1 MFNLNY
7 YAFAAC
13 MQLTHEK
20 DYTGFLGGGWRD
32 QMRKGIFVQQN
43 EAIKQHNSRK
53 SSSYRRELNK
63 FSDMVTKNKTKSIF
77 YSIFK
82 LYTDDMLVCFNS
94 CLLNGLNI
102 LDSELRWPTGLPDG
116 MNPLFNL
123 TWKVG
128 KPFLTV

>member
-53 SSSYRRELNK
+53 SSSYRRELNT
-63 FSDMVTKNKTKSIF
+63 FSDMVQNKMIAMKWFHNRSP
-77 YSIFK
+77 
-82 LYTDDMLVCFNS
+82 
-94 CLLNGLNI
+94 
-102 LDSELRWPTGLPDG
+102 SEHVQLRGD
-116 MNPLFNL
+116 
-123 TWKVG
+123 
-128 KPFLTV
+128 